1 MFSSYVYLEEGYLL
15 PTISSENSFPMF
27 RLNAPVVIRAKV
39 KKVCTVY
46 SQALL
51 RDTRHRRSKVGENC
65 SSLPASSSQRSSSQS
80 SIPVEALIWGCHLDV
95 QSLLQHCGLL
105 PVDRMVILPCM
116 LRYSWLFHHPP
127 LAGIPVFLQCCLQ
140 SPFGLPDVDLAAA
153 ADVYLSSAWL

>member
-15 PTISSENSFPMF
+15 PTISSENNFPMF
-27 RLNAPVVIRAKV
+27 RLNPPVVIRAKV
-39 KKVCTVY
+39 KEVCTIY
-46 SQALL
+46 SNALL

-80 SIPVEALIWGCHLDV
+80 SVPVEALIWGCHLDV

-116 LRYSWLFHHPP
+116 LRYSWLFHLPSRRHPGVP
-127 LAGIPVFLQCCLQ
+127 SV
-140 SPFGLPDVDLAAA
+140 
-153 ADVYLSSAWL
+153 LSSVSVWSPRCTPGRSCRCVPQ